1 MKSAIKKERKKV
13 TVARQYRTFCVV
25 FLIACLIFFTSTFWL
40 PNTQEV
46 MNSEFGTQE
55 KSSTFVTLTLNNWEY
70 NPDTRYMEAT
80 FSCDTSSSV
89 SRPSYTAVAYS
100 INAQE
105 RPIEAV
111 IAYDDDNV
119 LIVSIPNVP
128 KDWEILSLW
137 IQDNSEQQS
146 QSVSEQENTSTRS
159 GANFKCDA
167 RMVKNNLTLGPKTET
182 DYRVLA
188 VENEIL
194 SAQRS
199 IDSANDKIRKNDE
212 KIAALEAENRD
223 LKADEPY
230 QTEEEIASTESR
242 IKSNQNQIDSLSEEN
257 GEQRKQISSYEEKI
271 SLLHQKIEAIR
282 AGTA

>member
-1 MKSAIKKERKKV
+1 MKSAVKKERKKL
-13 TVARQYRTFCVV
+13 TVVRQYRTFCAV
-25 FLIACLIFFTSTFWL
+25 FLIASLVFFTSTFWL
-40 PNTQEV
+40 PSTQEV

-55 KSSTFVTLTLNNWEY
+55 KSSTFVTLTLDNWEY

-89 SRPSYTAVAYS
+89 SRPGYTAVAYS

-105 RPIEAV
+105 KPIEAV
-111 IAYDDDNV
+111 IAYNDDNV

-137 IQDNSEQQS
+137 IQDDSEQQD
-146 QSVSEQENTSTRS
+146 QSVSGKENSASRS

-167 RMVKNNLTLGPKTET
+167 RLVKNNLTLCPKSET
-182 DYRVLA
+182 DYHILA
-188 VENEIL
+188 VENEIF
-194 SAQRS
+194 ATQRS
-199 IDSANDKIRKNDE
+199 IDSANETMKNNNQ

-223 LKADEPY
+223 LKADESY
-230 QTEEEIASTESR
+230 QTEEEITSTESR
-242 IKSNQNQIDSLSEEN
+242 IKSNQNRIDSLTEEN
-257 GEQRKQISSYEEKI
+257 EEHRKQISSYEEKI
-271 SLLHQKIEAIR
+271 SLLHQKIDAIR